1 MKYELKDFQEKAVAT
16 LAKQMVQ
23 ADDMYRSYNNKVSC
37 SLSAVTGSGK
47 TVMAAAAIE
56 ALLNGSEDLNIEPH
70 QNVTFLWVTD
80 SPALNEQTS
89 EKFDLSSE
97 INVLM
102 RHTIDNADMK
112 GVSELQPHSV
122 YFLNRQKLSDNSL
135 LTRGE
140 EGNPT
145 FWQIL
150 QNTYDRGTTV
160 YMMLDEAH
168 RGLGTTSSQ
177 EKEDKK
183 RQTIYSKLIDGFTE
197 GSFTLDPMPIVVGI
211 SATIKRFE
219 KAMNNRRKRT
229 VLPEVS
235 VSPADVQASGL
246 LKDTIV
252 ISVPTAKDAVRG
264 VYLTNA
270 CQALQEST
278 KQWKLWCQA
287 NQIPTVHPLMVIQVK
302 DKVKEEELRQLCV
315 DVGEKIPWIDPHKSF
330 ANVFG
335 EQTSYSIN
343 GIEIPYIQPELAQ
356 GRSEVVVLFAKEAIS
371 TGWDCPRAEVI
382 YSLRSH
388 SDDTYIAQ
396 LIGRMVRTP
405 LARRVD
411 MDILNSVACYLPY
424 FDRETV
430 QKVVDHLTKDK
441 DDDNA
446 VSSKDGRN
454 VILNPVNV
462 EWDSSLHV
470 DKAFESI
477 KTRKRSS
484 KQRNFIRGALELS
497 GLLMKYEID
506 LDAED
511 YVMNSLMRELND
523 SINTF
528 HSEYEQKIESI
539 SKVESTDIRI
549 QNMDATKID
558 TEKHTEDA
566 DVYAIDQARKQAD
579 RVFELAIT
587 NRFFQQEAKKGID
600 SMTINT
606 RIAAAGSVE
615 GIVDHVTNRA
625 KELISEFRDK
635 YRDQINKLSE
645 SPRQEIEVKLLK
657 NGIASDVSLPKPLNN
672 IYDGDANYKYSKHVL
687 NNPEDHLAPIQL
699 YPIEDKVVNEE
710 LKHGA
715 IAWYRNPGSGN
726 SHTLSIMY
734 NTSDGPKPFHPDFI
748 FFEKVEGR
756 VMPYIVDPHGAYL
769 ADSLE
774 KLRGY
779 VDYVRRFGDT
789 FSRVWSLDETK
800 DGQKRYLDLKDQ
812 ATQKAIIDFK
822 GLDVAEL
829 YKGSQ
834 SHKYEY

>member
-1 MKYELKDFQEKAVAT
+1 MKYELKDFQEKAVVT

-23 ADDMYRSYNNKVSC
+23 ADDMYRNYNDRVSC

-56 ALLNGSEDLNIEPH
+56 ALLSGSEDLNIEPH
-70 QNVTFLWVTD
+70 QNATILWVTD
-80 SPALNEQTS
+80 SPALNDQTLN
-89 EKFDLSSE
+89 KFELSSD
-97 INVLM
+97 ISVLM
-102 RHTIDNADMK
+102 MHTIDNGDIK
-112 GVSELQPHSV
+112 DISELQPQNV
-122 YFLNRQKLSDNSL
+122 YFLNRQKLADGSL
-135 LTRGE
+135 LTRGGE
-140 EGNPT
+140 DKT

-168 RGLGTTSSQ
+168 RGLGTNSSQ
-177 EKEDKK
+177 EKD
-183 RQTIYSKLIDGFTE
+183 RQTIYSKLIDGFTDDNI
-197 GSFTLDPMPIVVGI
+197 TLDPMPIVVGI

-219 KAMNNRRKRT
+219 DAMKNRKKRT
-229 VLPEVS
+229 LLPEVS

-252 ISVPTAKDAVRG
+252 ISVPTAKNAVRG

-270 CQALQEST
+270 CRALQEST

-287 NQIPTVHPLMVIQVK
+287 NQVSTVHPLMVIQVK

-315 DVGEKIPWIDPHKSF
+315 DVGEKIPWIDPHRSF

-335 EQTSYSIN
+335 EQKSYSIN
-343 GIEIPYIQPELAQ
+343 GIDIPYIQPELVQ
-356 GRSEVVVLFAKEAIS
+356 DKSGLVVLFAKEAIS

-382 YSLRSH
+382 YSLRPH

-411 MDILNSVACYLPY
+411 MDVLNSVTCYLPY
-424 FDRETV
+424 FNRETV

-446 VSSKDGRN
+446 VSSEDGRR
-454 VILNPVNV
+454 VLLNPVNV
-462 EWDSSLHV
+462 EWNSSLHV

-484 KQRNFIRGALELS
+484 KQHNFIRGALELS
-497 GLLMKYEID
+497 GLLMRYEID

-511 YVMNSLMRELND
+511 HTMEALMRELND

-528 HSEYEQKIESI
+528 HDEYEHEIEAI

-549 QNMDATKID
+549 QNMDAAKID

-566 DVYAIDQARKQAD
+566 DVYAIDQARKKAD
-579 RVFELAIT
+579 HVFEPTIT
-587 NRFFQQEAKKGID
+587 NRFFQQEAKKGLD

-606 RIAAAGSVE
+606 KIAAAGNVE
-615 GIVDHVTNRA
+615 GIVNHVINRA
-625 KELISEFRDK
+625 KELISEFQEK

-645 SPRQEIEVKLLK
+645 SPRQEIEAKLLK
-657 NGIASDVSLPKPLNN
+657 NGIASDIPLVRPLKD
-672 IYDGDANYKYSKHVL
+672 IYDGDANHKYSKHVL

-699 YPIEDKVVNEE
+699 FPIEDDVVNEE
-710 LKHGA
+710 LKHSA
-715 IAWYRNPGSGN
+715 IAWYRNPGNGN

-734 NTSDGPKPFHPDFI
+734 NTSDGTKPFHPDFI
-748 FFEKVEGR
+748 FFEKVGGK

-779 VDYVRRFGDT
+779 VDYVRKFGDT

-800 DGQKRYLDLKDQ
+800 DGQKRYLDLKDK
-812 ATQKAIIDFK
+812 ATQKAIIDFD
-822 GLDVAEL
+822 GQDVAEL
-829 YKGSQ
+829 YKGTH